1 VMLASASMPLA
12 ERSFGDPFAYLYK
25 QSSAVFL
32 GIISSLIFFLTPS
45 QYWEKLGILTPI
57 FAIGLLSLVFIPD
70 LGVTVNGATRWIK
83 WGPLPNIQ
91 VVDPARLLFF
101 LYIAGYCVRQQEQL
115 RMTFV
120 SFLKPMIFIVP
131 ACLLLLLQPDFG
143 STVVLLIV
151 TAALF
156 FVAGFKFR
164 YFTVIVLALV
174 GILGLL
180 AYISPYRMAR
190 ITSFMNPWDDPFN
203 SGYQLTQSLIAIG
216 RGQWFGVGLGE
227 GVQKLFYLPEA
238 HTDFIFAVIAE
249 ELGLIGSLLIIGLY
263 AVLIWRIFSIALK
276 AINRKRIFQGYL
288 SFAIAIWFTTQV
300 IINIGVNMGLLPTKG
315 LTLPLI
321 SYGRSSMIIT
331 LITLAIVLRIGC
343 ENPRTKVNK
352 KKWKKNYE
360 KNHYC
365 IILRNLSHR
374 FNLAGYYLRYSN
386 QDPVKT
392 DIFRY

>member
-1 VMLASASMPLA
+1 MSKKRNILILQNIDKLLLITIITLLIGGMVMLASASMPLA

-288 SFAIAIWFTTQV
+288 SFAIALWFTTQV

-352 KKWKKNYE
+352 K
-360 KNHYC
+360 
-365 IILRNLSHR
+365 I
-374 FNLAGYYLRYSN
+374 GG
-386 QDPVKT
+386 
-392 DIFRY
+392 

>member
-1 VMLASASMPLA
+1 MNKKRKIATLQSSDKLLLISIIALLMGGMVMLASASMPFA
-12 ERSFGDPFAYLYK
+12 EKSFGDPFTYLYK

-32 GIISSLIFFLTPS
+32 GIIASLIFFLTPT

-70 LGVTVNGATRWIK
+70 LGVTVNGATRWVK
-83 WGPLPNIQ
+83 LGPLPNIQ

-151 TAALF
+151 TATLF

-164 YFTVIVLALV
+164 YFIVLVIALV

-276 AINRKRIFQGYL
+276 AINSKRIYQGYL
-288 SFAIAIWFTTQV
+288 SFSIAIWFATQV

-352 KKWKKNYE
+352 K
-360 KNHYC
+360 
-365 IILRNLSHR
+365 I
-374 FNLAGYYLRYSN
+374 GG
-386 QDPVKT
+386 
-392 DIFRY
+392 

>member
-1 VMLASASMPLA
+1 MSKKRNILILQNIDKLLLITIITLLIGGMVMLASASMPLA

-164 YFTVIVLALV
+164 YFTVLVLALV

-276 AINRKRIFQGYL
+276 AINSKRIFQGYL
-288 SFAIAIWFTTQV
+288 SFSIAIWFTTQV

-352 KKWKKNYE
+352 K
-360 KNHYC
+360 
-365 IILRNLSHR
+365 I
-374 FNLAGYYLRYSN
+374 GG
-386 QDPVKT
+386 
-392 DIFRY
+392 

>member
-1 VMLASASMPLA
+1 VSKKRNSLILHNIDKLLLITIITLLIGGMMMLASASMPLA
-12 ERSFGDPFAYLYK
+12 EKSFGDPFAYLYK

-70 LGVTVNGATRWIK
+70 LGVTVNGATRWVK
-83 WGPLPNIQ
+83 LGPLPNIQ

-288 SFAIAIWFTTQV
+288 SFAIALWFTTQV

-352 KKWKKNYE
+352 K
-360 KNHYC
+360 
-365 IILRNLSHR
+365 I
-374 FNLAGYYLRYSN
+374 GG
-386 QDPVKT
+386 
-392 DIFRY
+392 

>member
-1 VMLASASMPLA
+1 MNKKRNILILQHIDKLLLITIVTLLMGGMVMLVSASMPFA
-12 ERSFGDPFAYLYK
+12 EKSLGDPFAYLYK

-32 GIISSLIFFLTPS
+32 GIIASLIFFLTPT

-70 LGVTVNGATRWIK
+70 FGVTVNGATRWVK
-83 WGPLPNIQ
+83 LGPLPNIQ

-151 TAALF
+151 TATLF

-164 YFTVIVLALV
+164 YFIVLVIALV
-174 GILGLL
+174 GIFGLL

-276 AINRKRIFQGYL
+276 AINSKRIYQGYL
-288 SFAIAIWFTTQV
+288 SFSIAIWFATQV

-352 KKWKKNYE
+352 K
-360 KNHYC
+360 
-365 IILRNLSHR
+365 I
-374 FNLAGYYLRYSN
+374 GG
-386 QDPVKT
+386 
-392 DIFRY
+392 

>member
-1 VMLASASMPLA
+1 MNKKRNILILQNIDKLLLITIITLLIGGMVMLASASMPLA

-70 LGVTVNGATRWIK
+70 LGVTVNGATRWVK
-83 WGPLPNIQ
+83 LGPLPNIQ

-352 KKWKKNYE
+352 K
-360 KNHYC
+360 
-365 IILRNLSHR
+365 I
-374 FNLAGYYLRYSN
+374 GG
-386 QDPVKT
+386 
-392 DIFRY
+392 

>member
-1 VMLASASMPLA
+1 MSKKRNILILQNIDKLLLITIITLLIGGMVILASASMPLA

-70 LGVTVNGATRWIK
+70 LGVTVNGATRWVK
-83 WGPLPNIQ
+83 LGPLPNIQ

-120 SFLKPMIFIVP
+120 SSLKPMIFIVP

-164 YFTVIVLALV
+164 YFTVLVLALV

-180 AYISPYRMAR
+180 AYIDPERMER

-331 LITLAIVLRIGC
+331 LITLAIVLRISC

-352 KKWKKNYE
+352 K
-360 KNHYC
+360 
-365 IILRNLSHR
+365 I
-374 FNLAGYYLRYSN
+374 GG
-386 QDPVKT
+386 
-392 DIFRY
+392 

>member
-1 VMLASASMPLA
+1 MSKKRNILILQNIDKLLLITIITLLIGGMVMLASASMPLA

-32 GIISSLIFFLTPS
+32 GIIASLIFFLTPS

-288 SFAIAIWFTTQV
+288 SFAIALWFTTQV

-352 KKWKKNYE
+352 K
-360 KNHYC
+360 
-365 IILRNLSHR
+365 I
-374 FNLAGYYLRYSN
+374 GG
-386 QDPVKT
+386 
-392 DIFRY
+392 

>member
-1 VMLASASMPLA
+1 MSKKRNILILQNIDKLLLITIITLLIGGMVMLASASMPLA

-70 LGVTVNGATRWIK
+70 LGVTVNGATRWVK
-83 WGPLPNIQ
+83 LGPLPNIQ

-164 YFTVIVLALV
+164 YFTVLVLALV

-352 KKWKKNYE
+352 KIGN
-360 KNHYC
+360 
-365 IILRNLSHR
+365 
-374 FNLAGYYLRYSN
+374 
-386 QDPVKT
+386 
-392 DIFRY
+392 

>member
-1 VMLASASMPLA
+1 VSKKRNILILQNIDKLLLITIITLLIGGMVMLASASMPLA

-70 LGVTVNGATRWIK
+70 LGVTVNGATRWVK
-83 WGPLPNIQ
+83 LGPLPNIQ

-164 YFTVIVLALV
+164 YFTVLVIALV

-352 KKWKKNYE
+352 KIGN
-360 KNHYC
+360 
-365 IILRNLSHR
+365 
-374 FNLAGYYLRYSN
+374 
-386 QDPVKT
+386 
-392 DIFRY
+392 

>member
-1 VMLASASMPLA
+1 MMLASASMPLA

-352 KKWKKNYE
+352 K
-360 KNHYC
+360 
-365 IILRNLSHR
+365 I
-374 FNLAGYYLRYSN
+374 GG
-386 QDPVKT
+386 
-392 DIFRY
+392 